1 MMSLKG
7 RGAPE
12 LLSGWL
18 GGRCAGGQILDLNW
32 IISLRIS
39 ACFGGERER
48 GAAYPMREYSV
59 FLIHVQKADVRGP
72 GTHNGEGNCFTF
84 ARGSY
89 IHFPHYTPHA
99 AMQTY
104 F

>member
-59 FLIHVQKADVRGP
+59 FLIHVQKADVVRVH
-72 GTHNGEGNCFTF
+72 TT
-84 ARGSY
+84 ARAIVSHLSEVL
-89 IHFPHYTPHA
+89 ISIFPITPL
-99 AMQTY
+99 MLQCKNLD